1 VAERTDATWSPES
14 LNAWLRRH
22 GPLGPEQNQPPI
34 IKSAEGIRLETIDG
48 RRLLDFSCGG
58 VLPVG
63 HSPPP
68 LMQSRQ
74 ETSRC
79 GLGPGQEHPDRIAL
93 MHELAELVPG
103 GMNRRVMLCDSG
115 REAMAQALSLA
126 VAHTGR
132 CRVVYLSEC
141 ADESPEFG
149 DDVAAVVV
157 HPFDSRLGFA
167 AGSCRKCGSL
177 LVDDETMLAPGT
189 TGRMFAIEWSGLKP
203 DLYVFGRGMAQGL
216 AFGACVA
223 GSSKLRWDHGTIG
236 ASIFTCTVAM
246 GYFSMLKH
254 GMLESGT
261 VMGALLRDRLD
272 EFGARIGG
280 AEVQGAGLAQT
291 LVLKQGRKADA
302 FAAVCEEQGLLVTR
316 TSGSAVQ
323 FYPSLVVSKDDIS
336 AALEMVD
343 RAAAQLGWA

>member
-1 VAERTDATWSPES
+1 MAERTDATWSPES

-34 IKSAEGIRLETIDG
+34 IKSAEGIWLKTIDG

-74 ETSRC
+74 ENSRC

-115 REAMAQALSLA
+115 LEAMAQAVSLA
-126 VAHTGR
+126 VRHTGK
-132 CRVVYLSEC
+132 CRVAYLSEC
-141 ADESPEFG
+141 AGESPEFG
-149 DDVAAVVV
+149 DDVAAVVA
-157 HPFDSRLGFA
+157 HPFDSRLAHA
-167 AGSCRKCGSL
+167 AGFCKESRAL

-203 DLYVFGRGMAQGL
+203 DVYVFGRGMAQGL
-216 AFGACVA
+216 SFGACVT
-223 GSSKLRWDHGTIG
+223 GSSKLRWEHGTIG
-236 ASIFTCTVAM
+236 ASIFACTVAM

-272 EFGARIGG
+272 EFAAKTGG
-280 AEVQGAGLAQT
+280 PEVQGAGLAQT
-291 LVLKQGRKADA
+291 LVLKKGRKADA
-302 FAAVCEEQGLLVTR
+302 FVAVCEQQGLLVTR
-316 TSGSAVQ
+316 ASGSAVQ
-323 FYPSLVVSKDDIS
+323 VYPSPVVSKDDI
-336 AALEMVD
+336 AAGLEMMA
-343 RAAAQLGWA
+343 RAAAELGWA